1 MTSIECPKE
10 RRQTVYV
17 PGSGLIAV
25 PMSRVNEIEQ
35 VKAEYHAAE
44 TEWAVKAFKTRKVA

>member
-10 RRQTVYV
+10 LKRWVYV

-25 PMSRVNEIEQ
+25 PVARVNEIER